1 MKLEHLLLGLLGEM
15 PRTGYEIKKFL
26 DTHGRFLRSNT
37 TMSQVYRSLASMTE
51 RGWTAYAVDERPGA
65 QDAKI
70 YRVTAEG
77 MTVFRDWLE
86 GPYSPPSRFQDPEFA
101 ARLGFA
107 GYLTPE
113 KLIALIDIELDARRD
128 QVAKYRFRDRS
139 IADGTSAEF
148 DRKLAASVGERLHH
162 NGTQQIDLHI
172 AQLDELRRDLLDGT
186 LPEPESASG
195 RSAAVHAPTATS
207 H

>member
-51 RGWTAYAVDERPGA
+51 RGWTAYAIDERPGA

-86 GPYSPPSRFQDPEFA
+86 GPYSPPSRFQDPEFG

-113 KLIALIDIELDARRD
+113 KLIALVDIELNARRD

-148 DRKLAASVGERLHH
+148 DRALAASVSERLHQH
-162 NGTQQIDLHI
+162 GTQQIDLHI
-172 AQLDELRRDLLDGT
+172 AQLEELRRELLDGT
-186 LPEPESASG
+186 LPVPASP
-195 RSAAVHAPTATS
+195 RVSTDAAALR
-207 H
+207 

>member
-51 RGWTAYAVDERPGA
+51 RGWTAYAVDGRPGA

-70 YRVTAEG
+70 YRVTADG

-86 GPYSPPSRFQDPEFA
+86 GPYSPPSRFQDPEFG

-113 KLIALIDIELDARRD
+113 KLIALVDIELDARRD

-139 IADGTSAEF
+139 IADGTAAEF
-148 DRKLAASVGERLHH
+148 DRVLAASVGERLHLH
-162 NGTQQIDLHI
+162 GTQQIDLHI
-172 AQLDELRRDLLDGT
+172 TQLEELRRELLDGT
-186 LPEPESASG
+186 LPVPQASG
-195 RSAAVHAPTATS
+195 EPSGAARAPDASTR
-207 H
+207 

>member
-37 TMSQVYRSLASMTE
+37 TMSQVYRSLTSMTE
-51 RGWTAYAVDERPGA
+51 RGWVAFAIDQRPGA

-70 YRVTAEG
+70 YRVTPEG

-113 KLIALIDIELDARRD
+113 QLIALVEVELEARRD

-139 IADGTSAEF
+139 IADGTPAEF
-148 DRKLAASVGERLHH
+148 DRVLAAAVGERLHQH
-162 NGTQQIDLHI
+162 GTQQIDLHI
-172 AQLDELRRDLLDGT
+172 AQLEELRRELLDGT
-186 LPEPESASG
+186 LPAPQP
-195 RSAAVHAPTATS
+195 SAATR
-207 H
+207 

>member
-37 TMSQVYRSLASMTE
+37 TMSQVYRSLTSMTE
-51 RGWTAYAVDERPGA
+51 RGWVAYSVDERAGA

-70 YRVTAEG
+70 YRVTPEG

-113 KLIALIDIELDARRD
+113 QLIALVEVELEARRD

-139 IADGTSAEF
+139 IAEGTPVEF
-148 DRKLAASVGERLHH
+148 DRVLAAAVGERLHQH
-162 NGTQQIDLHI
+162 GTQQIDLHI
-172 AQLDELRRDLLDGT
+172 AQLEELRRELLDGT
-186 LPEPESASG
+186 LPVPQP
-195 RSAAVHAPTATS
+195 SAAAR
-207 H
+207 

>member
-51 RGWTAYAVDERPGA
+51 RGWTAYAIDERPGA

-77 MTVFRDWLE
+77 MTVFREWLE
-86 GPYSPPSRFQDPEFA
+86 GPYSPPSRFQDPEFG

-113 KLIALIDIELDARRD
+113 KLIALVDIELDARRD

-148 DRKLAASVGERLHH
+148 DRVLAASVSERLHQH
-162 NGTQQIDLHI
+162 GTQQIDLHI
-172 AQLDELRRDLLDGT
+172 AQLEELRRELLDGT
-186 LPEPESASG
+186 LPVPSSP
-195 RSAAVHAPTATS
+195 RVTVAAATPR
-207 H
+207 

>member
-1 MKLEHLLLGLLGEM
+1 MKLEHLLLGLLGEL

-37 TMSQVYRSLASMTE
+37 TMSQVYRSLSSMTD
-51 RGWTAYAVDERPGA
+51 RGWVAYAIDERPGA
-65 QDAKI
+65 QNAKI
-70 YRVTAEG
+70 YRVTPEG

-107 GYLTPE
+107 GYLTAE
-113 KLIALIDIELDARRD
+113 KLIALVETELDARRE

-139 IADGTSAEF
+139 IADGTTIEF
-148 DRKLAASVGERLHH
+148 DRALAAAVGERLHL

-172 AQLDELRRDLLDGT
+172 AQLEELRRELLDGT
-186 LPEPESASG
+186 LPTPSTPSTTT
-195 RSAAVHAPTATS
+195 R
-207 H
+207 

>member
-70 YRVTAEG
+70 YRVTADG

-86 GPYSPPSRFQDPEFA
+86 GPYSPPSRFQDPEFG

-113 KLIALIDIELDARRD
+113 KLIALVDIELDARRD

-148 DRKLAASVGERLHH
+148 DRVLAASVGERLHLH
-162 NGTQQIDLHI
+162 GTQQIDLHI
-172 AQLDELRRDLLDGT
+172 AQLEELRRELLDGT
-186 LPEPESASG
+186 LPVPQASG
-195 RSAAVHAPTATS
+195 EPSGAARAPAASTR
-207 H
+207 

>member
-51 RGWTAYAVDERPGA
+51 RGWTAYAIDERPGA

-86 GPYSPPSRFQDPEFA
+86 GPYSPPSRFQDPEFG

-113 KLIALIDIELDARRD
+113 KLIALVDIELDARRD

-148 DRKLAASVGERLHH
+148 DRVLAASVSERLHQH
-162 NGTQQIDLHI
+162 GTQQIDLHI
-172 AQLDELRRDLLDGT
+172 AQLEELRRELLDGT
-186 LPEPESASG
+186 LPVPSSP
-195 RSAAVHAPTATS
+195 RVSAAAVTPR
-207 H
+207 

>member
-37 TMSQVYRSLASMTE
+37 TMSQVYRSLSAMTE
-51 RGWTAYAVDERPGA
+51 RGWVAFSIDERPGA
-65 QDAKI
+65 QDAKV

-86 GPYSPPSRFQDPEFA
+86 GPYLPPSRFQDPEFA

-113 KLIALIDIELDARRD
+113 QLIALVEVELEARRD

-139 IADGTSAEF
+139 IAEGTPVEF
-148 DRKLAASVGERLHH
+148 DRVLAASVGERLHQY
-162 NGTQQIDLHI
+162 GTQQIDLHI
-172 AQLDELRRDLLDGT
+172 MQIEQLRRELLDGT
-186 LPEPESASG
+186 IPAPRASKPTDADVPASATT
-195 RSAAVHAPTATS
+195 R
-207 H
+207 

>member
-51 RGWTAYAVDERPGA
+51 RGWTAYAIDERPGA

-86 GPYSPPSRFQDPEFA
+86 GTYSPPSRFQDPEFG

-113 KLIALIDIELDARRD
+113 KLIALIDVELDARRD

-148 DRKLAASVGERLHH
+148 DRVLAASVGERLHQH
-162 NGTQQIDLHI
+162 GTQQIDLHI
-172 AQLDELRRDLLDGT
+172 AQLEEFRRELLDGT
-186 LPEPESASG
+186 LPVPQSSTKQAVADASPVAST
-195 RSAAVHAPTATS
+195 R
-207 H
+207 